1 MIKLS
6 RWLAKTMTTVR
17 RLAAPSDFVTAD
29 RTVLVAQN
37 LINRINFP
45 LISIKDY
52 YEVVLAGKGNSANR
66 PS

>member
-1 MIKLS
+1 
-6 RWLAKTMTTVR
+6 MTTVR